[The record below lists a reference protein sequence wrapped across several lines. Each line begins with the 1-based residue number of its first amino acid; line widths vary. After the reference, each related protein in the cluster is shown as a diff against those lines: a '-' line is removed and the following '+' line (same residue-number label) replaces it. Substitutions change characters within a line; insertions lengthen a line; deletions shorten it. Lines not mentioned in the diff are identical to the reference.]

1 MVVKLSG
8 RAIKWGL
15 CWNWGVV
22 QERPD
27 GTFRPMS
34 MSETL
39 ALNQGGLFP
48 KQSLLDEL

>member
-1 MVVKLSG
+1 MIVEPGVLG
-8 RAIKWGL
+8 R
-15 CWNWGVV
+15 NWGVV

-39 ALNQGGLFP
+39 ALNQGRLFP